1 MSFSRSLL
9 QEVHWFLREYYT
21 VFKKSYNY
29 FEYFVFYVVQVLQE
43 KLGVKTVLGLTAT
56 ATRATCASIV
66 THLSIPDGERGVIK
80 DIPLPENLILSV
92 SCDEF
97 RDQALVSLLQGK
109 RFKSCQSIIIYCTRR
124 EECERLAR
132 LIRTCLQVWRNF
144 VYYSRTIVIHCIL
157 IMGICG
163 VPCAYTQH
171 PHTHIYTCIWTLK
184 AISA

>member
-1 MSFSRSLL
+1 M
-9 QEVHWFLREYYT
+9 
-21 VFKKSYNY
+21 
-29 FEYFVFYVVQVLQE
+29 
-43 KLGVKTVLGLTAT
+43 KTVLGLTAT
-56 ATRATCASIV
+56 ATKATCASIV
-66 THLSIPDGERGVIK
+66 THLSIPDGQQGVIK

-132 LIRTCLQVWRNF
+132 LVRTCLQVQRNC
-144 VYYSRTIVIHCIL
+144 VYYSRTILMHCIL
-157 IMGICG
+157 IMEICG
-163 VPCAYTQH
+163 IPVHTCNPCACMHTQT
-171 PHTHIYTCIWTLK
+171 HTHTHMYTCIWALK